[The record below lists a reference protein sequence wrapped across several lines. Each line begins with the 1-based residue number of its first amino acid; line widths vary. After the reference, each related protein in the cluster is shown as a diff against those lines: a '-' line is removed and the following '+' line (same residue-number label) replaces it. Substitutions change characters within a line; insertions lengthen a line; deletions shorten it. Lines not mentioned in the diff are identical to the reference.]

1 MADFIKK
8 INILGT
14 DYMVYKGDGT
24 VESVDY
30 MDKTSKKI
38 VVDSCV
44 NSDLDHPDEYTKLAL
59 RHEVIHAFMF
69 ESGLDSETEHVKFP
83 EDEIFVD
90 WVAIQYP
97 KIKKVFDELE
107 I

>member
-1 MADFIKK
+1 MRFGTNSLICGANWSRFAR
-8 INILGT
+8 ILLNCCS
-14 DYMVYKGDGT
+14 K
-24 VESVDY
+24 SQ
-30 MDKTSKKI
+30 KTSKKI
-38 VVDSCV
+38 VVDSCI
-44 NSDLDHPDEYTKLAL
+44 NSDLDHPDEYIKLAL

>member
-1 MADFIKK
+1 
-8 INILGT
+8 
-14 DYMVYKGDGT
+14 
-24 VESVDY
+24 

-44 NSDLDHPDEYTKLAL
+44 NSDLDHPDEYIKLAL